1 MSEHGP
7 APQQPG
13 TAGSGMTTFAL
24 RERAFL
30 IALVGC
36 FLLAALSYDTP
47 WLAMW
52 VGFMFAGYSAVANDS
67 IQTIGTFIASNK
79 AQKWWVLW
87 LFIGGI
93 FIATSGYSWWNYG
106 SGWRAEYFPSA
117 EQADAGAA
125 PIAAETY
132 PGTHLDWVR
141 HAPPAGVDEAIHVR
155 LSGRIEPKS
164 DTTAQ
169 LVFQNCTGSSEV
181 TFTAADGTETRL
193 RTDSPT
199 DAPVMLT
206 LVEGQAQNVLW
217 RFDQVGDEPTCDLDW
232 LVPGKD
238 EAVRLPTSLL
248 FTESYGGDVSW
259 GRLGSKGFDRQP
271 TSFAFLQVAA
281 PIFLLILT
289 RLRMPVSTTFLIL
302 TSFATSTDSIWG
314 VVTKSL
320 TGYALAFVLAIA
332 LWMTLGRWMKSK
344 FVGTPAAFWRP
355 FQWVTTGFLWSVWLM
370 QDAANIAVY
379 LPRQLNPAQFIG
391 FAGFVFAGL
400 GLLFYMRGERIQ
412 AVVDEKS
419 AIEDVRPATIIDLLY
434 GFILYYFKVVNSVP
448 MSTTWVFIGL
458 LGGRELAMSIT
469 RSNDGRSI
477 GQAVK
482 LMARDIMF
490 VTFGFIVSLVL
501 AVAINP
507 NVRDSLLGGLLP

>member
-1 MSEHGP
+1 
-7 APQQPG
+7 
-13 TAGSGMTTFAL
+13 MTTFAL

-30 IALVGC
+30 IALIGC

-87 LFIGGI
+87 MFIGGI

-106 SGWRAEYFPSA
+106 SGWKAEYYPSA
-117 EQADAGAA
+117 AQADAGAA
-125 PIAAETY
+125 PIVSETY

-141 HAPPAGVDEAIHVR
+141 HAPPAGVEESVHVR
-155 LSGRIEPKS
+155 LSGRIEPRA
-164 DTTAQ
+164 TETAQ
-169 LVFQNCTGSSEV
+169 LFFQNCTGVSDV
-181 TFTAADGTETRL
+181 RFTAADGTVTTLQTTGGDAGPVELQLTRGE
-193 RTDSPT
+193 PQQ
-199 DAPVMLT
+199 V
-206 LVEGQAQNVLW
+206 VW
-217 RFDQVGDEPTCDLDW
+217 RFDQVGDAPTCDLDW

-238 EAVRLPTSLL
+238 EPVRLPTSLL
-248 FTESYGGDVSW
+248 FVERYGGDVSW

-271 TSFAFLQVAA
+271 DTFSFLQVAA

-314 VVTKSL
+314 VVQKSL
-320 TGYALAFVLAIA
+320 TGYVLAFVLAIL
-332 LWMTLGRWMKSK
+332 LWMSLGRWMKSK
-344 FVGTPAAFWRP
+344 FVGQAAPYWRP
-355 FQWVTTGFLWSVWLM
+355 FQWLTTGFLWSVWLM

-400 GLLFYMRGERIQ
+400 GMLFYMRGERIQ

-419 AIEDVRPATIIDLLY
+419 AVEDVRPATVIDLLY
-434 GFILYYFKVVNSVP
+434 GFILYYFKVKSSIP

-469 RSNDGRSI
+469 RSNDGRSV
-477 GQAVK
+477 GQAFR
-482 LMARDIMF
+482 LMARDILF
-490 VTFGFIVSLVL
+490 VTFGFLVSLVL

-507 NVRDSLLGGLLP
+507 GVRDSLIGSLLP